1 MPACLGGASAPDA
14 RASTPPPPAEPR
26 TGRTSRTAAEFFEV
40 RAEPHHARA
49 KRLPS
54 AASVSSCD
62 LRAFVLRRRHPAPSP
77 RCGSI
82 GNELRAPRRLRAPR
96 PTQAPSRRWPARP
109 GGDSRRLLSTPVDYP
124 SMREGRR
131 LDALR
136 SLQAR
141 RQARSRHN
149 SSRAPCSRLHKASRE
164 CYNLHARS
172 SERT

>member
-62 LRAFVLRRRHPAPSP
+62 LRAFVLRRRRPAPSL

-136 SLQAR
+136 SLQAH

-149 SSRAPCSRLHKASRE
+149 SRTILVTPRHISLRK
-164 CYNLHARS
+164 CYNLIC
-172 SERT
+172 